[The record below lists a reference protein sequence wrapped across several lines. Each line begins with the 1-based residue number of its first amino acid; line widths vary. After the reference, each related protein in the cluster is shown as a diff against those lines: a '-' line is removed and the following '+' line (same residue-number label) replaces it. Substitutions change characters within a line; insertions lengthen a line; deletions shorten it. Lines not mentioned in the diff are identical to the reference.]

1 MNEKEKMLAG
11 ELYRADDPQLSA
23 ERRRAKLLCYRFNQS
38 VAEIDT
44 ATLKELLGRDTDA
57 WLEPPFYCDYGYN
70 LTLGERVYANHN
82 LVVLDC
88 ATVTIGDDVMI
99 GPNVTFATASHPLDP
114 VERASGVEYALP
126 IAIGSRVWIGAGV
139 TVLAGVTI
147 GDNTIIGAGSVVNK
161 SILANCVAVGNPCR
175 VIRDGPGVTPL

>member
-114 VERASGVEYALP
+114 VERASGVDPRLSRPTPTKRAQSACSATWTL
-126 IAIGSRVWIGAGV
+126 IGTAGFEP
-139 TVLAGVTI
+139 A
-147 GDNTIIGAGSVVNK
+147 
-161 SILANCVAVGNPCR
+161 
-175 VIRDGPGVTPL
+175 TP